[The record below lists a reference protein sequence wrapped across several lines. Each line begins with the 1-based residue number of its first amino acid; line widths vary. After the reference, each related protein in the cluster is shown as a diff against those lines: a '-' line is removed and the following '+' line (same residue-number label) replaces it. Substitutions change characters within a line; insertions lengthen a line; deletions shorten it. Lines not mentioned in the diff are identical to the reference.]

1 MTTATYTRNSNTT
14 GMKVMTWQ
22 AVEKMAKEMGVTY
35 YTESDQYR
43 RNGYGI
49 KATPKNHGF
58 GDLTRIEIIYDA
70 PTAPIEFTFLNSRIG
85 SMAKENFMLKLELW
99 ALKNNVQYVV
109 NTTDSY
115 RAFIQI
121 IEG

>member
-22 AVEKMAKEMGVTY
+22 SVQKIAQEMGVFY
-35 YTESDQYR
+35 YNEDNQYR

-49 KATPKNHGF
+49 KATPKNYGF
-58 GDLTRIEIIYDA
+58 GDLTRIEIITDSPSVRDNDYINHA
-70 PTAPIEFTFLNSRIG
+70 IG
-85 SMAKENFMLKLELW
+85 RMAAQNFMLKLELW
-99 ALKNNVQYVV
+99 ALKNNVKYLV
-109 NTTDSY
+109 TESSHRSY
-115 RAFIQI
+115 IQI

>member
-1 MTTATYTRNSNTT
+1 MATTTTRNSNTT

-22 AVEKMAKEMGVTY
+22 AVAKMADQMGVTY
-35 YTESDQYR
+35 YTEKDQYR

-49 KATPKNHGF
+49 MATPLNRGF
-58 GDLTRIEIIYDA
+58 GDQTKIEIIFDSPSA
-70 PTAPIEFTFLNSRIG
+70 PNEYTYLNSRIG

-99 ALKNNVQYVV
+99 ALKNNIKYVV

-121 IEG
+121 VAE